1 MKKINIVPV
10 MVFLFLMPLTNLK
23 AQTKDNTSPFS
34 DTGRKIAEPIP
45 YSAQAASETVQ
56 TLNNGNKIK
65 RATKELI
72 FADGKGRVRRE
83 SENVFNNKTQR
94 SISIRDS
101 LAGFEYFL
109 NPITKTAYRVPIK
122 AFSSTSQKI
131 SSPPSGYSTQSESLG
146 KKIIEGFETTGMR
159 SVTTIAPGTIGNEQ
173 PLEMISETWFSPEL
187 KTFVFTKRSDP
198 QTGDYTYEMK
208 NIKRETPDESLFI
221 VPVDYKILDQGS
233 GSDRCFTVEAA
244 Q

>member
-1 MKKINIVPV
+1 MKKINIVPAI
-10 MVFLFLMPLTNLK
+10 VFLFLMPLTNLN
-23 AQTKDNTSPFS
+23 AQTKDYTFTIS
-34 DTGRKIAEPIP
+34 DVAPKTVEPIP
-45 YSAQAASETVQ
+45 YSAQAASEAVQ

-83 SENVFNNKTQR
+83 SENVFNNKTQK
-94 SISIRDS
+94 SISIRDP

-109 NPITKTAYRVPIK
+109 NPITKTAYRLPIK
-122 AFSSTSQKI
+122 TFSPASQKV
-131 SSPPSGYSTQSESLG
+131 SSPPSGYSTKSEPLG

-187 KTFVFTKRSDP
+187 KTIIFTRRSDP

-208 NIKRETPDESLFI
+208 NIKRETPDASLFI
-221 VPVDYKILDQGS
+221 VPADYKILDQGS
-233 GSDRCFTVEAA
+233 VSDRFFTVETT